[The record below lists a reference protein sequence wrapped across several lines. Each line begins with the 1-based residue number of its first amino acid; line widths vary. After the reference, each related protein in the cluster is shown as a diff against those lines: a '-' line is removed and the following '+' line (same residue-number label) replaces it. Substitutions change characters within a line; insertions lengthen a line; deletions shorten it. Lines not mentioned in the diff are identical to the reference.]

1 MAAFAEPLAR
11 FVVIG
16 VPFSEVFTA
25 LFPSLRSLA
34 RVRLQR
40 SLIPDDVVMH
50 LMRAGSVADV
60 FFNDKSNE
68 ERSFLLS
75 INFVDNN

>member
-1 MAAFAEPLAR
+1 M
-11 FVVIG
+11 
-16 VPFSEVFTA
+16 
-25 LFPSLRSLA
+25 A
-34 RVRLQR
+34 RVRAQR
-40 SLIPDDVVMH
+40 SVIPDDVVMQ